1 MDTSMEPLSADRS
14 RGGSSYR
21 GQIDAEETASMSSI
35 SEEPGERTD
44 RTMSSKTFINSG
56 ASQVILSIFLDF
68 FVKSRD

>member
-1 MDTSMEPLSADRS
+1 MEALSADRS

-56 ASQVILSIFLDF
+56 ASQVT
-68 FVKSRD
+68 